1 MQLNPHVILYTK
13 STQNG
18 LKALIIRSETIK
30 IQKENTDTVAV
41 ILRYETKNKQKQNK
55 QVWLHQTKKLLR
67 SKSDYLQNGK
77 ITYVM
82 REIFAN
88 MYLIRVNIQNI

>member
-41 ILRYETKNKQKQNK
+41 ILRYETKSKQKQNK
-55 QVWLHQTKKLLR
+55 QV
-67 SKSDYLQNGK
+67 
-77 ITYVM
+77 
-82 REIFAN
+82 
-88 MYLIRVNIQNI
+88 